1 MIKASIGGSLARGG
15 GLRLTSDKPRCLR
28 IFLIISESSIKDI
41 ILIDPGHLEQ
51 TNGLTLCD
59 PDRLEREWIE
69 LVGHVRAARSELV
82 VLPEMPM
89 YVAEENGLK

>member
-1 MIKASIGGSLARGG
+1 LY
-15 GLRLTSDKPRCLR
+15 
-28 IFLIISESSIKDI
+28 
-41 ILIDPGHLEQ
+41 
-51 TNGLTLCD
+51 D
-59 PDRLEREWIE
+59 PDKLEREWIE